1 MSLTR
6 PEAALVNNP
15 AAAHLEG
22 FGSLAGVAKAKG
34 EIYTGLPDDGIAIM
48 NADNNDWLNWQSIIG
63 SRKTRRFSPNAANSD
78 FRRPTFM

>member
-6 PEAALVNNP
+6 PEAALVNNL

-48 NADNNDWLNWQSIIG
+48 NADNNDWLNWQSDHWFTQNLALLTECG
-63 SRKTRRFSPNAANSD
+63 KQ
-78 FRRPTFM
+78 

>member
-63 SRKTRRFSPNAANSD
+63 SRKTGASHRMRQTVI